1 MHTEEASL
9 AIQADN
15 DLSLPARFQQPRYW
29 LQLLRSPL
37 WLCLLFALLIR
48 VWLVVYTRGV
58 IAGDEA
64 MVGIQAEH
72 ILRGEHPVYY
82 YGQPYMG
89 SLEAYFAAL
98 LFAIAGASVWTL
110 RAVSI
115 LLSLLLVF
123 LTWRLAGALAEQTHL
138 SAYARRRFMLIAALV
153 AALPPLYDA
162 VIELRM
168 MGGYIEAFVIMA
180 WLLLSGLRLTQRW
193 QAGASAR
200 ELALRWAGIGLLIG
214 LGLWT
219 DPLIVS
225 AIIAIAL
232 WIAGYC
238 IVELVKLRQ
247 QSESE
252 AQHSLHSLL
261 KGALLSVTAIPAFL
275 VGFAPALV
283 WGARHQWQNIA
294 YIFNH
299 GGDVSSHRLTA
310 ILQVQSFYNTCIA
323 PRIIGGS
330 LPSEPNVTYTDPHLL
345 TFGLVV
351 GVFCLCASIA
361 AIGLSLFWHSP
372 FLLDIRRLTGYPLL
386 FAICS
391 TLTFSVSLV
400 SIRALEV
407 PCGPWDLVGRYA
419 TPLLIAIPFF
429 IAAIFT
435 AISTYWRERGNRQ
448 PQERDDVEPTT
459 PPLPS
464 RSVARSPL
472 TMVVMAGLLI
482 LLVAYLG
489 LQSYAYFT
497 ANAGYTF
504 QTSACVMAPAN
515 NEPVI
520 DYMQSEHLR
529 YAWSHGWMGD
539 PIAFKTNSAI
549 ITADARF
556 LTGSLPYLGRLPAYT
571 LAVMHADRPSL
582 LTLARH
588 ADPNPPQLQ
597 LLAARHITYRVA
609 RFPSEPGYD
618 VLIIT
623 PLSRSVTPSEA
634 VHITESFRFC

>member
-1 MHTEEASL
+1 MRTDELSVVMPT
-9 AIQADN
+9 DKN
-15 DLSLPARFQQPRYW
+15 LSLSVRFQQPWRW
-29 LQLLRSPL
+29 LQRLRSPL

-48 VWLVVYTRGV
+48 AWLVVHTRGV

-64 MVGIQAEH
+64 MVGIQAEY
-72 ILRGEHPVYY
+72 ILRGQHPVYY

-123 LTWRLAGALAEQTHL
+123 LTWRLAGALAEQTQL
-138 SAYARRRFMLIAALV
+138 PTYARQRFMLIAALV

-214 LGLWT
+214 LGMWT

-238 IVELVKLRQ
+238 LVELVKMRQ

-252 AQHSLHSLL
+252 AQHSLHYLL
-261 KGALLSVTAIPAFL
+261 KGVLLAVTAIPAFL

-294 YIFNH
+294 YIFMH
-299 GGDVSSHRLTA
+299 GGDVSSSRFTT

-330 LPSEPNVTYTDPHLL
+330 LPSEPNVTYADPHLL

-351 GVFCLCASIA
+351 GVFCLFASIA

-372 FLLDIRRLTGYPLL
+372 FLLDMRRLTGYPLL
-386 FAICS
+386 FAVCS
-391 TLTFSVSLV
+391 TLTFSISIVST
-400 SIRALEV
+400 RALEV
-407 PCGPWDLVGRYA
+407 HCGPWDLVGRYA
-419 TPLLIAIPFF
+419 TPLLIAVPFF

-435 AISTYWRERGNRQ
+435 AFSAYWQERGNGQ
-448 PQERDDVEPTT
+448 PQEGDDLEPTAR
-459 PPLPS
+459 PLPS

-472 TMVVMAGLLI
+472 TIVVLAGLLI

-497 ANAGYTF
+497 SYAGYTF

-515 NEPVI
+515 NDPVI
-520 DYMQSEHLR
+520 DYMQREHLR

-556 LTGSLPYLGRLPAYT
+556 LTGSLPYLGRLPAFT

-582 LTLARH
+582 LTLVKH
-588 ADPNPPQLQ
+588 DDPNPPQLQ

-609 RFPSEPGYD
+609 RFTSEPGYD
-618 VLIIT
+618 VLVIT
-623 PLSRSVTPSEA
+623 PTSRSVTTAEA
-634 VHITESFRFC
+634 VHITESFHYC

>member
-1 MHTEEASL
+1 MRTEEASL
-9 AIQADN
+9 VIATDKN
-15 DLSLPARFQQPRYW
+15 LSLSARFQQPWRW
-29 LQLLRSPL
+29 LRFLRSPL

-48 VWLVVYTRGV
+48 AWLVVHTRGV

-64 MVGIQAEH
+64 MVGIQTEH
-72 ILRGEHPVYY
+72 ILSGQHPVYY

-98 LFAIAGASVWTL
+98 LFAIAGSSVWTL

-123 LTWRLAGALAEQTHL
+123 LTWLLAGALAEQTHL
-138 SAYARRRFMLIAALV
+138 PAYARRRFMLIAALV

-193 QAGASAR
+193 HAGASVR
-200 ELALRWAGIGLLIG
+200 ELALRWAVIGLLIG
-214 LGLWT
+214 LGMWT

-252 AQHSLHSLL
+252 GQRSLHSLL
-261 KGALLSVTAIPAFL
+261 KGALLALTAIPAFL
-275 VGFAPALV
+275 VGFTPALV
-283 WGARHQWQNIA
+283 WGARNQWQNIA
-294 YIFNH
+294 YIFMH
-299 GGDVSSHRLTA
+299 GGDVSSNRFTA
-310 ILQVQSFYNTCIA
+310 ILQVQSFYNSCIA
-323 PRIIGGS
+323 PRIIGGA
-330 LPSEPNVTYTDPHLL
+330 LPSEPNVTYTDPRLL
-345 TFGLVV
+345 TFGLMV
-351 GVFCLCASIA
+351 GVFCLFASIV
-361 AIGLSLFWHSP
+361 AIGLSLFWHGP
-372 FLLDIRRLTGYPLL
+372 FLLDIRQLTGYPLL
-386 FAICS
+386 FAVCS
-391 TLTFSVSLV
+391 ALTFSISLV
-400 SIRALEV
+400 SMRALEV
-407 PCGPWDLVGRYA
+407 HCGPWDLVGRYA
-419 TPLLIAIPFF
+419 TPLLIAVPFF

-435 AISTYWRERGNRQ
+435 AISAYWQERGNSQ
-448 PQERDDVEPTT
+448 PQKRSDVEPAAR
-459 PPLPS
+459 PLQS

-472 TMVVMAGLLI
+472 TIVVMAGLLI

-515 NEPVI
+515 NDPVI
-520 DYMQSEHLR
+520 DYMQREHLR

-539 PIAFKTNSAI
+539 PVAFKTNSAI

-582 LTLARH
+582 LTLVKH
-588 ADPNPPQLQ
+588 DDPNPPQLQ

-609 RFPSEPGYD
+609 RFTSEPGYD
-618 VLIIT
+618 VLVIT
-623 PLSRSVTPSEA
+623 PLSRSVTIAEA
-634 VHITESFRFC
+634 VRITESFRYC